1 MRSLPFPRVLRSPWL
16 FGVLF
21 VLSLPAVT
29 TRLYASDEIE
39 FFAWLRSWSFDR
51 DVNFEN
57 EYQYFYDAGVAHDPL
72 FHETFLERR
81 NARGLRENFAP
92 VGAAVL
98 WAPFYLGGHLVALAT
113 GAPADGFSR
122 PYIAAVAYGSAVY
135 GLLAVIL
142 TFAIVRRVMPAGV
155 LPSLAVWFGTPLLFY
170 MYVAPGF
177 SHACSAFAVSLFL
190 WTWLRVRAYW
200 TVPGTVLL
208 GLAGAVMA
216 MVREQDLLF
225 VAGPA
230 LDFARTLLLRRR
242 AASPAPGPGWW
253 AAAAGTM
260 ALIVGYL
267 PQTLAYT
274 ALNGRPGPTEVVSRK
289 MTWWSPHFLS
299 VLFSPEHGFFF
310 WTPLAAVAVIGLVW
324 LAAGRLRGLAAD
336 ARWIGVLALVMFGLQ
351 VYITGSVESWT
362 VAGAFGQRRF
372 VAVTPL
378 LTLGLAALIHHAASK
393 PRPLRVVLGV
403 LLALCV
409 WWNLGLMA
417 QFGLHTMDRQR
428 LTLRENARGV
438 FIEIPLRLP
447 SLVYRYL
454 TDRASFYEVPR
465 R

>member
-1 MRSLPFPRVLRSPWL
+1 MPSLPLVAARRTPWL
-16 FGVLF
+16 FVLLF
-21 VLSLPAVT
+21 ILSLPAVT

-39 FFAWLRSWSFDR
+39 FFAWLRSWTFDR
-51 DVNFEN
+51 DVSFEN

-72 FHETFLERR
+72 FHETFLERSTP
-81 NARGLRENFAP
+81 RGLRENFAP
-92 VGAAVL
+92 VGTAVL

-113 GAPADGFSR
+113 GAAADGFSR
-122 PYIAAVAYGSAVY
+122 PYIGAVAYGSALY
-135 GLLAVIL
+135 GLLAVLL
-142 TFAIVRRVMPAGV
+142 TWAIARRVMPTGM

-177 SHACSAFAVSLFL
+177 SHAASAFAVSLFL
-190 WTWLRVRAYW
+190 WIWLRVRAHW
-200 TVPGTVLL
+200 TVAGAMLL
-208 GLAGAVMA
+208 GLSGALMG

-230 LDFARTLLLRRR
+230 LDFARTLLARRNQ
-242 AASPAPGPGWW
+242 ATSAPGPGWV
-253 AAAAGTM
+253 AALAGTV
-260 ALIVGYL
+260 ALIGAYL
-267 PQTLAYT
+267 PQVLAYT
-274 ALNGRPGPTEVVSRK
+274 ALNGRPGPTEVMSRK

-310 WTPLAAVAVIGLVW
+310 WTPLAAVALIGLIW
-324 LAAGRLRGLAAD
+324 LAAGRLRGLSAD
-336 ARWIGVLALVMFGLQ
+336 ARWIGVLALVMFALQ

-362 VAGAFGQRRF
+362 VAGAYGQRRF

-378 LTLGLAALIHHAASK
+378 LGLGLAALMYHATSK
-393 PRPLRVVLGV
+393 PRRFRVGLAV

-417 QFGLHTMDRQR
+417 QFGTNTMDRQR

-438 FIEIPLRLP
+438 FVDVPLSLP

-454 TDRASFYEVPR
+454 TDRSSFYEAPR